1 MTPLHWKCSS
11 HQWLFYCKIQ
21 CQNLKPH
28 FTWPISTTSHSWIL
42 CFTHLVSS
50 TLHILGFPPTS
61 LDSISSPLLV
71 LLLPDLVI
79 SEGLGLSLS
88 IFTPF
93 MTPLSPLAL
102 SILYAHYSEIHIRIP
117 QLSWAPNS
125 CLGGIST
132 LLSNSHLKLN
142 MSRSKLLIFLKRSAP
157 SQHFPPVL
165 LATPSHHLLSSD
177 SMESSLT
184 SHSFITHTQLI
195 MKSCWLYHRT
205 ISTIHLHCCCLVWEI
220 SLIWITLIAS

>member
-42 CFTHLVSS
+42 CFTHLLSS

-79 SEGLGLSLS
+79 LEGLGLSLS

-93 MTPLSPLAL
+93 MTSLSPLAL
-102 SILYAHYSEIHIRIP
+102 SIMYAHYSEIHIP
-117 QLSWAPNS
+117 NPTTLLSSKFMPRS
-125 CLGGIST
+125 IST

-157 SQHFPPVL
+157 SQHFPPML

-177 SMESSLT
+177 MESSLT
-184 SHSFITHTQLI
+184 SLSLITHTQLI
-195 MKSCWLYHRT
+195 MKSHWLYHRT

-220 SLIWITLIAS
+220 YLIWITLIAS